1 MVKQSERRGM
11 QTFLLWSDIS
21 ITTQAGPSWWRQR
34 WGDGNLSVK
43 NQINIEF
50 LILYSSRLQTVS
62 IHLLSDKDVKDINK
76 HPSNTMYPVSA
87 HICWNWHCMSRNNNF
102 IFRKSWH
109 NSTFIYP
116 TLHCFTG
123 VIGAIVPW
131 NFPLMLLTW
140 KIAPALAMGNTVV
153 LKPATYTRLSA
164 LLLAEVCAEAG
175 LPPGV
180 FNVVTGSGAMGSML
194 AEHPSVDKVAFTGS
208 TGVSGWV
215 G

>member
-1 MVKQSERRGM
+1 MMLLFSGKVDIILFLFIQHRR
-11 QTFLLWSDIS
+11 
-21 ITTQAGPSWWRQR
+21 
-34 WGDGNLSVK
+34 
-43 NQINIEF
+43 
-50 LILYSSRLQTVS
+50 
-62 IHLLSDKDVKDINK
+62 
-76 HPSNTMYPVSA
+76 
-87 HICWNWHCMSRNNNF
+87 
-102 IFRKSWH
+102 
-109 NSTFIYP
+109 
-116 TLHCFTG
+116 CFTG

>member
-1 MVKQSERRGM
+1 MMLLFSGKVDIIL
-11 QTFLLWSDIS
+11 FLFI
-21 ITTQAGPSWWRQR
+21 Q
-34 WGDGNLSVK
+34 
-43 NQINIEF
+43 
-50 LILYSSRLQTVS
+50 
-62 IHLLSDKDVKDINK
+62 
-76 HPSNTMYPVSA
+76 
-87 HICWNWHCMSRNNNF
+87 HC
-102 IFRKSWH
+102 
-109 NSTFIYP
+109 
-116 TLHCFTG
+116 HCFTG